1 MPDVF
6 WSACSTV
13 ARMEHSPANR
23 LTAAIQ
29 QIAEATRNRPK
40 VGHGHEGADD
50 ELGTIATDD
59 AIGFNPLPLLRALD
73 GAGARAVVIGQVA
86 GILHGSKELTGD
98 LDLLWSGSLDEADAM
113 CAGFAAVDAQLWD
126 NDDNPVPVTAAS
138 FQLPKVEF
146 RSATAAG
153 DCCTPGL
160 PWGGL
165 DIEAFISRAE
175 TVIVGDVPVHYLT
188 RPDLIDMR
196 LAVGRPKDLRRVAE
210 LRSLSE

>member
-1 MPDVF
+1 MPLVF
-6 WSACSTV
+6 WGAACTV
-13 ARMEHSPANR
+13 TRMEQSPANR

-29 QIAEATRNRPK
+29 QITKATRDRPK

-59 AIGFNPLPLLRALD
+59 AIGFNPLPILRALD
-73 GAGARAVVIGQVA
+73 GAAAKAVVIGQVA

-98 LDLLWSGSLDEADAM
+98 L
-113 CAGFAAVDAQLWD
+113 
-126 NDDNPVPVTAAS
+126 
-138 FQLPKVEF
+138 EF

-153 DCCTPGL
+153 DCCTPRL

-188 RPDLIDMR
+188 RPDLIEMR